1 MAEAFLA
8 PLSLLATIVKTAPD
22 ALLVVDSEGRIMFAN
37 EQIEQLLDLPREDLM
52 GEGIE
57 RVLPACADS
66 DPEQSEGILQKA
78 LARDGREISVEVRS
92 SSVPF
97 EGGVLVA
104 RSIRDVTG
112 REQAER
118 EARQLLEELAH
129 VGRVSALGELVSAVA
144 HEINQPL
151 AAIMGN
157 AQAAQRFL
165 DRDQPDL
172 GEVKAALEDIVSE
185 DRRASEVIKQLQ
197 SMMRRELRDPGAL
210 EIGAMVADLEQ
221 LVRKDAEER
230 GIELELD
237 VGGSLPLVRG
247 DRIQLQQVLLNL
259 MLNAFDAVGEAA
271 GEDHSVRIEGWSA
284 GSTVELA
291 VRDTG
296 PGLEQGSESTV
307 FDSFVTTKKQG
318 LGMGLSICRTVVETH
333 EGRIWAEN
341 HPDGGAVFRVSL
353 PAVIA

>member
-1 MAEAFLA
+1 MAEAFLT

-22 ALLVVDSEGRIMFAN
+22 ALLVVDREGRIMFAN
-37 EQIEQLLDLPREDLM
+37 EQIEKLLGLPREELM
-52 GEGIE
+52 GELIE
-57 RVLPACADS
+57 GVLPGSAES
-66 DPEQSEGILQKA
+66 DLEQSEGVLQKA
-78 LARDGREISVEVRS
+78 LARDGHEISVEVRS

-112 REQAER
+112 RERAER

-151 AAIMGN
+151 AAIMSN
-157 AQAAQRFL
+157 AQAAQRFI
-165 DRDQPDL
+165 DRDNPDL
-172 GEVKAALEDIVSE
+172 EEVKSALGDIVSE
-185 DRRASEVIKQLQ
+185 DRRASEVIKQLR

-210 EIGAMVADLEQ
+210 DLATLISDMEQ

-237 VGGSLPLVRG
+237 VSHSLPLVRG
-247 DRIQLQQVLLNL
+247 DRIQLQQVILNL
-259 MLNAFDAVGEAA
+259 MLNAFDAVGEAPE
-271 GEDHSVRIEGWSA
+271 GDHRVRIEGWSA
-284 GSTVELA
+284 GETIELA

-296 PGLEQGSESTV
+296 SGLEEGSESTV
-307 FDSFVTTKKQG
+307 FDSFVTTKNHG
-318 LGMGLSICRTVVETH
+318 LGMGLSICRTVIEAH

-341 HPDGGAVFRVSL
+341 HPEGGAVFRISL